1 MNLSVLIPDSL
12 QEGIVVSL
20 ADQARAAHDTYRRGG
35 DLTEASDPGRTRS
48 DELLAV
54 RCQLGEPAAF
64 DALVERWHP
73 ALWSY
78 VRRVSDDDD
87 QAAEL
92 LQDTWLR
99 VLRAMPRLRDP
110 ARLRPWLFGIARR
123 ALMDRLRDRYAAPA
137 QEPIEAADA
146 EASAETDDVDSDLL
160 TMRDELVRLPVI
172 EREVL
177 ALFYLQELTLA
188 EVADVLAVPAG
199 TVKSRLFRARRMLRE
214 RLTERGIQP

>member
-1 MNLSVLIPDSL
+1 MTD
-12 QEGIVVSL
+12 
-20 ADQARAAHDTYRRGG
+20 R
-35 DLTEASDPGRTRS
+35 SDPGRTRS

-73 ALWSY
+73 ALWAY

-123 ALMDRLRDRYAAPA
+123 ALMDRLRDRYAARA
-137 QEPIEAADA
+137 QEPLEAADA
-146 EASAETDDVDSDLL
+146 EASAEADDVDPDLL
-160 TMRDELVRLPVI
+160 TMREELDGLPVI

-199 TVKSRLFRARRMLRE
+199 TIKSRLFRARRMLRE
-214 RLTERGIQP
+214 RLTERGMQP